1 MTKDEHWAFAW
12 FLSCCKTNR
21 AHGCIFSGSKALTLF
36 MLPTPYHIIGVRTP
50 SFCHK
55 DIASTFA
62 SLPTSKSFG
71 YLHGARRMAFMKPK
85 GDFNNNPKLMYRCD
99 ADL

>member
-1 MTKDEHWAFAW
+1 MTKVEHWAFAW
-12 FLSCCKTNR
+12 FLLCCKTNR
-21 AHGCIFSGSKALTLF
+21 AHGWKFSASKTLILF
-36 MLPTPYHIIGVRTP
+36 MFPTPFCIILVRTP
-50 SFCHK
+50 SFYHR

-85 GDFNNNPKLMYRCD
+85 GDCNNNPKLM
-99 ADL
+99 